1 MAIDFPTETLFSNLI
16 QAQVAQSVEHQ
27 AFNLRVAGSS
37 PSLGA
42 IFTLNNL
49 IGSRIFI
56 TLVSLLFL
64 TCEWRINI
72 KYFGEFDN
80 YLPPVNI
87 ARWTVKGIPVC

>member
-1 MAIDFPTETLFSNLI
+1 MDIDFPTETLFSNII

-49 IGSRIFI
+49 IGS
-56 TLVSLLFL
+56 
-64 TCEWRINI
+64 
-72 KYFGEFDN
+72 
-80 YLPPVNI
+80 
-87 ARWTVKGIPVC
+87 